1 MDTFSLTRSLNADVH
16 VLAEVDSTNRFL
28 RDTPPTSDRLSLALT
43 THQNSGR
50 GRQERIWV
58 TPPGQGLA
66 LSVGLPPSL
75 TPTPISPSWLQILA
89 LVTGA
94 AVAEAVAGEVDDEV
108 SVKWPNDVLVS
119 GKKVAGVL
127 GEVTGDGR
135 VIVGIGVNLTVP
147 EGDLP
152 TPSAT
157 SLHLHGA
164 PVEGLADRLTH
175 SVVTTVM
182 SRLTAPTSRL
192 DEKTMQ
198 WVTGRLGTLDR
209 RVRADFSDGESL
221 HGVATRLTEDGALV
235 VRGDD
240 GNDHVITAADVWHL
254 RHHDA

>member
-1 MDTFSLTRSLNADVH
+1 MDMFPLTRSLDADVH
-16 VLAEVDSTNRFL
+16 ILSEVDSTNRFL
-28 RDTPPTSDRLSLALT
+28 RDTTSTPDRLTLALT
-43 THQNSGR
+43 THQTSGR

-66 LSVGLPPSL
+66 LSVGFPPSL
-75 TPTPISPSWLQILA
+75 TPTPISPAWLQLLA

-94 AVAEAVAGEVDDEV
+94 ALAEAVAGEVDDEV

-119 GKKVAGVL
+119 GKKVAGAL
-127 GEVTGDGR
+127 GEVTGDGL
-135 VIVGIGVNLTVP
+135 VIVGIGVNLSVP

-152 TPSAT
+152 TPHAT

-164 PVEGLADRLTH
+164 PVWGLADRLTH
-175 SVVTTVM
+175 GVVTTLM
-182 SRLTAPTSRL
+182 SRLLAPTSSL
-192 DEKTMQ
+192 DGKTMR
-198 WVTGRLGTLDR
+198 WVTSRLGTLGR
-209 RVRADFSDGESL
+209 RVRVDFPDGESL